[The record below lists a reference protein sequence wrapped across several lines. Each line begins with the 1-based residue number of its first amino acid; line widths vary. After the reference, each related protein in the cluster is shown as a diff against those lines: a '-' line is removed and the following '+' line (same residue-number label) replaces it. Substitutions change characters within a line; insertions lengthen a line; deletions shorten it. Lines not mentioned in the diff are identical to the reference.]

1 MHSRQLYHTF
11 KKIPTKILIFCVN
24 EKSLAAFFRV
34 LRSFSKKIGGAI
46 LNAAFVKSLVV
57 LEFPLDLFGFMV

>member
-1 MHSRQLYHTF
+1 MHSQQLYHTF
-11 KKIPTKILIFCVN
+11 KKIPTNFLIFCVN

-46 LNAAFVKSLVV
+46 LNATFVKSLVV

>member
-1 MHSRQLYHTF
+1 M
-11 KKIPTKILIFCVN
+11 N

-34 LRSFSKKIGGAI
+34 LRSFSKKIVGAI
-46 LNAAFVKSLVV
+46 LNATFVKSLVV

>member
-1 MHSRQLYHTF
+1 M
-11 KKIPTKILIFCVN
+11 N